1 MRAFWIVALM
11 GTLMFD
17 FFFIG
22 ERAVLQI
29 QRVQFSK
36 MRREEAEVFK
46 KGILY
51 IKMNNI
57 LPTEFKISLSMR

>member
-1 MRAFWIVALM
+1 
-11 GTLMFD
+11 MFD

-57 LPTEFKISLSMR
+57 LPTEFKISLIMR

>member
-1 MRAFWIVALM
+1 
-11 GTLMFD
+11 MFD

-29 QRVQFSK
+29 QRVKFSK

-51 IKMNNI
+51 IKMKNI
-57 LPTEFKISLSMR
+57 LPTEFKISLIMR